1 MASGPS
7 AIITSSAST
16 APSNRDET
24 SPSTGRIVWAGTSGI
39 CYVGGLDKEGR
50 PADTRT
56 DAQRTALI
64 RLVKSLQLAFP
75 NVKQVIGH
83 RDTSPDLNG
92 DGIISPNEY
101 MKACPCFDVKKEF

>member
-1 MASGPS
+1 MN
-7 AIITSSAST
+7 AIYGSKCVQIQ
-16 APSNRDET
+16 
-24 SPSTGRIVWAGTSGI
+24 
-39 CYVGGLDKEGR
+39 Y

>member
-1 MASGPS
+1 MKDTIIIHCS
-7 AIITSSAST
+7 ATRAGQDITAADIDCWHRARGFWSI
-16 APSNRDET
+16 
-24 SPSTGRIVWAGTSGI
+24 GYH
-39 CYVGGLDKEGR
+39 YV
-50 PADTRT
+50 
-56 DAQRTALI
+56 I
-64 RLVKSLQLAFP
+64 RLDGTIEPGRDVTLDGAHCMVKSLQLAFP